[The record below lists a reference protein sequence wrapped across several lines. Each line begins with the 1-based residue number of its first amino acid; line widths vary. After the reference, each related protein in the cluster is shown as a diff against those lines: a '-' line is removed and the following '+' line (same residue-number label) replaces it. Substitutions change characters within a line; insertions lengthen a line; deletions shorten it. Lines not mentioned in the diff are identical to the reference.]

1 MIVKTHTPAEFAAA
15 QSALL
20 PPGIAWQWPAG
31 GFGRDLLTATG
42 AELARVEAATQAVL
56 DAAIELHRPAVS
68 SWHISEYRRVAADAV
83 AGVSE
88 TMPRK
93 MFAVGSRVGD
103 RLWSAA
109 GPAATFPVE
118 LVQVDHLATKP
129 MRVGSRVGDRC
140 WGHRGRYILR
150 VRYYRSVVDPE
161 AIFRALREFKQAHV
175 YLWFEDITGSGGEVN
190 YAQD

>member
-20 PPGIAWQWPAG
+20 PPGGAWQWPVG
-31 GFGRDLLTATG
+31 GFGHDLLLSTA

-68 SWHISEYRRVAADAV
+68 SWHISEYRRVANEAI
-83 AGVSE
+83 AGISE
-88 TMPRK
+88 TMPRR

-103 RLWSAA
+103 RLWSAS
-109 GPAATFPVE
+109 GPATTFPVE
-118 LVQVDHLATKP
+118 LVQVDHLVTRP
-129 MRVGSRVGDRC
+129 LRVGSRVGDLC
-140 WGHRGRYILR
+140 WGHRGRFILL
-150 VRYYRSVVDPE
+150 VRYYRSVVNPE
-161 AIFRALREFKQAHV
+161 TIFNALRDFKQAHV
-175 YLWFEDITGSGGEVN
+175 YLWFEDITGSGGGVS